1 MLANRI
7 PSNVLL
13 TPSAHCYVALCLSI
27 LSLCS
32 YGRAFTFNELL
43 VYLNVLSTALFT
55 ARAYLLSFVDLFL
68 KCLILRMIVFPQ
80 MC

>member
-43 VYLNVLSTALFT
+43 VYLNVLSTAL
-55 ARAYLLSFVDLFL
+55 LSFVDLFL